1 MKRIAIPIALAAAGL
16 ALGCGASATS
26 ASPSATGLQGRVM
39 RGPIMPVCRVNVP
52 CDAPAK
58 GVTLRF
64 SRAGRVVAR
73 ATTNNKGWYRVVL
86 KPGRY
91 SVRTNARGPEAVPTP
106 ALATATS
113 GRFRRV
119 DFHIDT
125 GIR

>member
-1 MKRIAIPIALAAAGL
+1 MRRIALPMLLATGL
-16 ALGCGASATS
+16 ALGCGASDGTS
-26 ASPSATGLQGRVM
+26 SSAATGLQGRVM

-64 SRAGRVVAR
+64 ARNGRVVAT
-73 ATTNNKGWYRVVL
+73 ATTNAKGWYRVVL

-91 SVRTNARGPEAVPTP
+91 VVRTNRRGPEARPTP

-119 DFHIDT
+119 DFHLDT

>member
-1 MKRIAIPIALAAAGL
+1 MKRIAIPIAVLASL
-16 ALGCGASATS
+16 ALGCGASANS
-26 ASPSATGLQGRVM
+26 SSSSATGLQGRVM

-64 SRAGRVVAR
+64 ARNGRIVAR
-73 ATTNNKGWYRVVL
+73 VTTNSKGWYRVVL

-91 SVRTNARGPEAVPTP
+91 SVRTNGRGPEAVPKP

-119 DFHIDT
+119 DFHLDT

>member
-1 MKRIAIPIALAAAGL
+1 MKQIAIPIVLAAGL
-16 ALGCGASATS
+16 ALGCGASANSSSSS
-26 ASPSATGLQGRVM
+26 ASGLQGRVM
-39 RGPIMPVCRVNVP
+39 RGPIMPVCRVGVP
-52 CDAPAK
+52 CDAPAP

-64 SRAGRVVAR
+64 ARAGRIVAR
-73 ATTNNKGWYRVVL
+73 ATTNRKGWYRVAL

-91 SVRTNARGPEAVPTP
+91 SVRTNRRGREALPKP

-125 GIR
+125 GLR